1 VLVGFV
7 ESRRM
12 GMGSKGIYKQK
23 EEEEGHSHNRKRA
36 KFFYSN

>member
-1 VLVGFV
+1 
-7 ESRRM
+7 M

-23 EEEEGHSHNRKRA
+23 EEEEDHSHNRKRA